1 MASSTSLFSSLSD
14 KTPFTSLG
22 FGYHRPLRQQSVG
35 NENVVDQALPATL
48 RFKISGGRGGD
59 TFIFF
64 VIFGDPP
71 TAYFDFPIY

>member
-48 RFKISGGRGGD
+48 RFKISGGRGGGH
-59 TFIFF
+59 IYFF
-64 VIFGDPP
+64 CDFWRPP
-71 TAYFDFPIY
+71 HSLF